1 MFEKSAL
8 PYAAD
13 ADAPLKESELAV
25 LRAQYETEGKL
36 VGVQTKF
43 NFAWGLVK
51 SSKRVDQLEGTKL
64 LTEIYREYPDRR
76 RECLYYLALGHFKVG
91 NYTDARKFNNVL
103 LDREPH
109 NMQAQSL
116 RQLIDDRVAKDGYVG
131 MAIVGSAIAIG
142 GIIIGSI
149 ARSRK

>member
-1 MFEKSAL
+1 MTEKSTL

-13 ADAPLKESELAV
+13 ADSPLKDSELAV
-25 LRAQYETEGKL
+25 LRHQYEREGKL

-43 NFAWGLVK
+43 NYAWGLIK
-51 SSKRVDQLEGTKL
+51 SSRRNDQLEGTKL
-64 LTEIYREYPDRR
+64 LTEIYKDNPERR

-91 NYTDARKFNNVL
+91 NYSDARKFNNVL
-103 LDREPH
+103 IEREPR
-109 NMQAQSL
+109 NMQALSL

-142 GIIIGSI
+142 GLIIGSL
-149 ARSRK
+149 ARSKK